1 MRQMSDKLRLRD
13 ILQDPWPVL
22 KTVKVMENEERL
34 KNCHRPVETKEKKIT
49 KHSVVSW
56 IASWNRKRTL
66 MEKLVKSK

>member
-34 KNCHRPVETKEKKIT
+34 KNCHRPVETKEKK
-49 KHSVVSW
+49 
-56 IASWNRKRTL
+56 
-66 MEKLVKSK
+66 